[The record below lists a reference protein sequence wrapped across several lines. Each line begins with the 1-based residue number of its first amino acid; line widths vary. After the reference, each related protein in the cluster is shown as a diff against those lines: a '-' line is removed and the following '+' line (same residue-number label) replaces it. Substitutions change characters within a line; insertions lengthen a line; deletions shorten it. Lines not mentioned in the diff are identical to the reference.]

1 MPAMI
6 IVSFLFV
13 YRNLIVSYNLKTF
26 VIATIGR
33 RTCFNGK
40 LRWCPLGALLKPASR
55 VREVG
60 LCENRSVILIITYQ
74 SSHILIKRSS
84 RYESL
89 VLGACPWRS
98 WICYLGGQRTLSSMG
113 IIA

>member
-40 LRWCPLGALLKPASR
+40 LRWCPLVALLKPASR

-60 LCENRSVILIITYQ
+60 LCENISVILIITYQ
-74 SSHILIKRSS
+74 S
-84 RYESL
+84 
-89 VLGACPWRS
+89 
-98 WICYLGGQRTLSSMG
+98 
-113 IIA
+113 